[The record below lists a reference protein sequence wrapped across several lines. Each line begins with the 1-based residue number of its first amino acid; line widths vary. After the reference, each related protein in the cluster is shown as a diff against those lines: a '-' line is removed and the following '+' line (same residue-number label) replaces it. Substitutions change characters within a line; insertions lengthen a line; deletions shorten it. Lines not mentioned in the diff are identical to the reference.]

1 MSFRPSRQFAASVRI
16 DETPERRGV
25 FSGRRPAAAAP
36 APAPEPGT
44 GEAADLYY
52 RRPPRAL
59 AYRHFDSADAA
70 IQFAHDNL
78 SAPEIASC
86 VLQVGERRFEGGDVA
101 AMVKRLGGPVRRKAG
116 KARVDA

>member
-16 DETPERRGV
+16 DDTPERRGV
-25 FSGRRPAAAAP
+25 FSGRRTAVSSPVSV
-36 APAPEPGT
+36 PGLD
-44 GEAADLYY
+44 EAADLYY

-70 IQFAHDNL
+70 IRFVRENL
-78 SAPEIASC
+78 KAPEIAGC

-101 AMVKRLGGPVRRKAG
+101 AMVKRLGPAPARPKAS
-116 KARVDA
+116 KAELDA